1 MGKTTNCSCNSLG
14 LGQKICSFFSPS
26 FLILQWR
33 GCLRQAKSAL
43 KSSAVEVMGG
53 PTPHRAPHLPESPAS
68 ITMSALLQNLLFHP
82 LVAPDV
88 PSLVAPS
95 SGKKTKVEVNNFS
108 TQVVAGTMYE
118 FDLVLDHAEDSA
130 AECGAPDG
138 LREVCHMAVWEKVW
152 EDFREVQWDRST
164 CIRPGS
170 N

>member
-1 MGKTTNCSCNSLG
+1 MGTLATALVSVKKYSKTTNCSCNSLG

-95 SGKKTKVEVNNFS
+95 SAQKTRPLLTGRCKGFRARMVFARKPKWKS
-108 TQVVAGTMYE
+108 TTFQHR
-118 FDLVLDHAEDSA
+118 L
-130 AECGAPDG
+130 
-138 LREVCHMAVWEKVW
+138 
-152 EDFREVQWDRST
+152 
-164 CIRPGS
+164 
-170 N
+170 